1 MIATY
6 VMYFDNRLIFINV
19 TLWHFHTI
27 TKIYQLY
34 STPNSLYVHKPS
46 NPKYTLGEGY

>member
-1 MIATY
+1 MIVAY
-6 VMYFDNRLIFINV
+6 VMYFDNRFIFINV

-34 STPNSLYVHKPS
+34 YTPNSLYVRMLS